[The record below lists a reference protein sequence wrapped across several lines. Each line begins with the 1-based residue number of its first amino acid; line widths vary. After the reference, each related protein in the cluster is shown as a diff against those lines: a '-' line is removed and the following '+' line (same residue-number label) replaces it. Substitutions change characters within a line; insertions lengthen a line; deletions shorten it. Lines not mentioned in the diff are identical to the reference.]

1 METMETN
8 PTPNEERQ
16 ENEQNLENEDAA
28 FHKMTS
34 KVITY
39 SLAALFFLVAPITS
53 SLIFE
58 MFVKNAVTYYI
69 VSLFIHCSFL
79 LFISVVLISLFRHID
94 LDPSHPLRKYRIY
107 PLSLYE
113 AQKHYKELAPSFP
126 EFYKKLVGSTAIVF
140 TFSFWLLYFTNRLA
154 PAYIPVTFSS
164 LLLNGFLLSCT
175 FVTTDFW
182 YYVLHRLYH
191 IPFLYK
197 YFHKTHHE
205 YHNVT
210 VLTSFHA
217 SLTEYI
223 FFDIPIYNF
232 GWLSLLYFGFPLHTT
247 LVTLSTAIILID
259 QIHTHS
265 GYDVPWAVDK
275 TVPHLSESR
284 FHFYHH
290 KLAKGSYGALFG
302 IFDRLFG
309 SYKLYHE
316 KHV

>member
-1 METMETN
+1 MESTIIPEE
-8 PTPNEERQ
+8 EERQ
-16 ENEQNLENEDAA
+16 ERQEKLEINDEG
-28 FHKMTS
+28 FHLVMS
-34 KVITY
+34 KIITY
-39 SLAALFFLVAPITS
+39 SLASIFFLVAPITS

-58 MFVKNAVTYYI
+58 VFSKNAVNYYI
-69 VSLFIHCSFL
+69 VSLFIHCSFI
-79 LFISVVLISLFRHID
+79 LFISVVLIELFRHLD
-94 LDPSHPLRKYRIY
+94 LNPVHPLRKYRIL

-126 EFYKKLVGSTAIVF
+126 QFYKKLAASSAIVF
-140 TFSFWLLYFTNRLA
+140 TFSFWLLYFIDRLA
-154 PAYIPVTFSS
+154 PAYVPVTFSS

-182 YYVLHRLYH
+182 YFTLHRLYH

-232 GWLSLLYFGFPLHTT
+232 GWLSLLYFGFPIHTT
-247 LVTLSTAIILID
+247 LITLSTCVILID
-259 QIHTHS
+259 QILVHS
-265 GYDVPWAVDK
+265 AYDFPFSIDK
-275 TVPHLSESR
+275 TFPHLSESR

-290 KLAKGSYGALFG
+290 KLSNGSYGALFG

-316 KHV
+316 KHC